1 MLRCLAGL
9 ERPDRGHIHFADEVW
24 FDARERIERRPQA
37 RDIGFLFQ
45 EYALFPH
52 LTVAANVAYG
62 LYALPAAERMRRVAE
77 VLERFELSGL
87 DARYPWQISGGQQ
100 QRVALARAIVRAGRG
115 CYCSMSRSPPSIR
128 TCVKHSAA
136 GCELLAEFAIPVLI
150 VTHDRMEAIALAD
163 QVLVLDDGAVRQTGT
178 IHDVFSTPVSQRVA
192 QLVGVENI
200 TVGRVTGVHEGLAT
214 VRVGT
219 ADLVAV
225 AAADAQ
231 GELIVCIRGEEVVL
245 QADANQPSS
254 VQPSCRPGYAD
265 RAGRTAGAC
274 VARVRLH
281 AHRPDHQVG
290 MQGHGPAPRGKRDSA
305 DQASRFI

>member
-1 MLRCLAGL
+1 MLLLDEPLSALDTHLRETL
-9 ERPDRGHIHFADEVW
+9 RG
-24 FDARERIERRPQA
+24 RLR
-37 RDIGFLFQ
+37 
-45 EYALFPH
+45 
-52 LTVAANVAYG
+52 
-62 LYALPAAERMRRVAE
+62 
-77 VLERFELSGL
+77 
-87 DARYPWQISGGQQ
+87 
-100 QRVALARAIVRAGRG
+100 
-115 CYCSMSRSPPSIR
+115 
-128 TCVKHSAA
+128 K
-136 GCELLAEFAIPVLI
+136 LLAEFAIPVLI

-254 VQPSCRPGYAD
+254 ARNRLAGLVTRIEPEGPLVRVSLECGFTLTALITKSACKDMDLRPG
-265 RAGRTAGAC
+265 GNVTALIKAQSIH
-274 VARVRLH
+274 LI
-281 AHRPDHQVG
+281 
-290 MQGHGPAPRGKRDSA
+290 PRS
-305 DQASRFI
+305 